1 MCSVEELLVLLVVK
15 VQPELGWGPVLALV
29 VRAAALGVG
38 MVAWR
43 VAASA
48 RGQAWSPLAASW
60 ESQLELHVP
69 WLQHWGQMLGRAQE
83 LLGPMW
89 GLEQGQELQ
98 EQELQELQG
107 LQGLQV
113 RAESQ
118 VAKWRWMLVP
128 GLEVWVEQVQL
139 LWSQVQL
146 LVRRQEVGA
155 PKEVVVD

>member
-1 MCSVEELLVLLVVK
+1 VLLVVK

-60 ESQLELHVP
+60 ESQLELQVP
-69 WLQHWGQMLGRAQE
+69 WLQHWGQMLGRVQE

-89 GLEQGQELQ
+89 GPEQGQELQ
-98 EQELQELQG
+98 GQG

-146 LVRRQEVGA
+146 LVHRQEVGA